1 MTLLWAWKVQL
12 WPADVPRRLV
22 ALLHVSFRKKF
33 PEVDLRYGSTHYG
46 VAAELSLSLSS
57 TRRSPSYRTRFVP
70 LSRVACGGS
79 TTRETVAM
87 AHEEAEVPPVSR
99 PSSRTLDLERWKYH
113 QGLKRI
119 PGSTQRDAR
128 KRE

>member
-46 VAAELSLSLSS
+46 VAAELSLSLEH
-57 TRRSPSYRTRFVP
+57 SPVAIIPHAVRT
-70 LSRVACGGS
+70 
-79 TTRETVAM
+79 TVESCM
-87 AHEEAEVPPVSR
+87 
-99 PSSRTLDLERWKYH
+99 RWKYH
-113 QGLKRI
+113 QRDSGDGTRGG
-119 PGSTQRDAR
+119 GSTASVSPI
-128 KRE
+128 KSNP